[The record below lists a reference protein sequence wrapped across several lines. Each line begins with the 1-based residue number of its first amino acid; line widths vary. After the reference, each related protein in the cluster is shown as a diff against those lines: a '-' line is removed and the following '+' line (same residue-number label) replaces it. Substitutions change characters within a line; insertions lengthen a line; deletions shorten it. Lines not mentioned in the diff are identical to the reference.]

1 VSLKKLTKYLFQ
13 SVFIQSLVLIT
24 LYFVIFEDE
33 ISLQIWTKHLNQ
45 ASLISLLSLF
55 GFSTWYLLAGSEKF
69 HILNIPLTTITLVLL
84 VVMSS
89 VVMNPWNVEPIFLLI
104 LTLCISSV
112 EFSSTVIRK
121 RSLSFRASTAGL
133 YVLLSIAVLLILAD
147 GNVVDKIGYYILGGV
162 IVFLLVNINILCAS
176 SSTSSLVDLGFRAD
190 RLKVYGLQI
199 FNLVGQRLDIL
210 LAITIFDASQL
221 RDVVI
226 LKFFSTGILL
236 YSSSLSFN
244 FLDKFK
250 RNFGVPDVADMRFI
264 NIVSFAIFIVY
275 QSAAIAL
282 LLLYTPKISF
292 FLFAFYIQVHSLV
305 IFLVKYNVI
314 VTARRRF
321 NLLSIRI
328 FFEVIVITLLG
339 LVFGWNEM
347 LILVAY
353 PLTHLISYLILCVAV
368 DDFFKKFRRLWIG

>member
-1 VSLKKLTKYLFQ
+1 M
-13 SVFIQSLVLIT
+13 
-24 LYFVIFEDE
+24 IFEDE

-328 FFEVIVITLLG
+328 FFQVIVITLLG